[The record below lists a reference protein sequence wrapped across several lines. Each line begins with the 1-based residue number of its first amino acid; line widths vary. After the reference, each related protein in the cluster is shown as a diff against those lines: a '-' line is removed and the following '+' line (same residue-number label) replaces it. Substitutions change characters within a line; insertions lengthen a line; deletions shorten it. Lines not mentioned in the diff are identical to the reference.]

1 MENVET
7 HFLNYLVQGVVCKK
21 QLLSSQKV
29 AKHTRRHRRRA
40 GVGDRSQMLP
50 CFRHTCPSVCA
61 GRSVNSGLPKRNFS
75 K

>member
-21 QLLSSQKV
+21 QLLLSQKI
-29 AKHTRRHRRRA
+29 AKHTRRHRLST
-40 GVGDRSQMLP
+40 GVGDRSKTLP
-50 CFRHTCPSVCA
+50 YFRHTCPSVYT
-61 GRSVNSGLPKRNFS
+61 GRSINSGLPKRNFS